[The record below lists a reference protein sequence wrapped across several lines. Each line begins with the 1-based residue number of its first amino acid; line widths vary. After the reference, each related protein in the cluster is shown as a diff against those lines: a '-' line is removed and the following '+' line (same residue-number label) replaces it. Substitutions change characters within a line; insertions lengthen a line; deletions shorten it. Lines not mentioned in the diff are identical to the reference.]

1 MVPLPGEIL
10 CLAPHS
16 FLKIHL
22 QPRGRGKMSCCR
34 SAGLLATAAVLRVP
48 RPFGGLN
55 RHYHR
60 LSLTWLETATLQPVS
75 HGRGLVLQQASKS
88 DRQGPSRQPA
98 NLALPRAGMT
108 SKWTSPFQ
116 LNFADSIATLIHSI
130 ATDFSSAEIFIELC
144 CCSCSGI
151 STVFS

>member
-34 SAGLLATAAVLRVP
+34 FAGLLATAAVLPAP

-60 LSLTWLETATLQPVS
+60 VLAYLSGDDKFTACL
-75 HGRGLVLQQASKS
+75 
-88 DRQGPSRQPA
+88 SRQRLGFAAGFEVGP
-98 NLALPRAGMT
+98 PR
-108 SKWTSPFQ
+108 SV
-116 LNFADSIATLIHSI
+116 
-130 ATDFSSAEIFIELC
+130 SSTRE
-144 CCSCSGI
+144 SRS
-151 STVFS
+151 STTFCF